1 MTAVVEWHQPPA
13 PLVKTMNVVLRRVL
27 PSPLGR
33 RVGEFML
40 LSFTG
45 RRTGQH
51 YRFPVTAHRD
61 AEGLF
66 ALTPAGW
73 KANFRGGADVEVTL
87 AGRTTPMRGVLI
99 EDEAVVARTYL
110 DRITELGL
118 RRAGR
123 EIGLRFPAGR
133 LPTLEEVAE
142 LARREH
148 FGVVRLSAT
157 T

>member
-1 MTAVVEWHQPPA
+1 MTTVVEWHQPPA
-13 PLVKTMNVVLRRVL
+13 PLVKTLNVVLRRVL

-33 RVGEFML
+33 R
-40 LSFTG
+40 
-45 RRTGQH
+45 TGQR

-61 AEGLF
+61 AEGLY

-73 KANFRGGADVEVTL
+73 KANFRGGADVDVTL

-99 EDEAVVARTYL
+99 EDETVVARTYL

-133 LPTLEEVAE
+133 LPTLAEVTE

-148 FGVVRLSAT
+148 FGVVRLSGKP
-157 T
+157 

>member
-13 PLVKTMNVVLRRVL
+13 PLVKTLNVVLRRVL

-40 LSFTG
+40 LAFTG
-45 RRTGQH
+45 RRSGQH

-61 AEGLF
+61 ADGLY
-66 ALTPAGW
+66 ALTPAVW
-73 KANFRGGADVEVTL
+73 KANFRGGADVDVTF
-87 AGRTTPMRGVLI
+87 AGRTTPMRGELV
-99 EDEAVVARTYL
+99 EDEATVARTYL

-133 LPTLEEVAE
+133 LPTLDEVAD

-148 FGVVRLSAT
+148 FGVVRLSVRT
-157 T
+157 